1 MTFKEMTFLRE
12 KYLLPAAFAAVFLFG
27 MVFSA
32 FIGGL
37 IVHDPTPKV
46 LEAYKQG
53 RQDAL
58 TIKRGNSDLEM
69 TCAAL
74 WQSKQPFL
82 GDQK

>member
-1 MTFKEMTFLRE
+1 MMFLRE
-12 KYLLPAAFAAVFLFG
+12 KHLLPAAFATVFLSG

-46 LEAYKQG
+46 IEAYKQG

-58 TIKRGNSDLEM
+58 TIKRGNVDLEM
-69 TCAAL
+69 ACVVL
-74 WQSKQPFL
+74 WESKQPFL
-82 GDQK
+82 GDRK